1 MSDITVP
8 DRQRSL
14 PENPAEI
21 SMLSGILSEN
31 QNRVAVMVEL
41 TNGVTH
47 PDLELALYDADH
59 SSLSKSL
66 ILENIGPQLA
76 FTMHIRQKTV
86 KFPLTIHCAL
96 SYVDD
101 QISSEKEVV
110 VENK

>member
-1 MSDITVP
+1 MSDISVP

-21 SMLSGILSEN
+21 STLSGILSEN

-41 TNGVTH
+41 TNGLTH
-47 PDLELALYDADH
+47 PDLELTLYDADH
-59 SSLSKSL
+59 ASLSKSL
-66 ILENIGPQLA
+66 ILENIGPQLV

-101 QISSEKEVV
+101 QIFSEKEAA